1 VGGEGELHMSG
12 VISHDD
18 PAVLAMRKLRNEE
31 LERKYREKFPPFHPA
46 VIAVCRQVAWA
57 RNTKPT

>member
-1 VGGEGELHMSG
+1 MSG